1 VSDLGESDLEIF
13 AAILLALVQGLT
25 EFLPIS
31 SSAHLILVPQVFGWP
46 DQGLAFDVAV
56 HLGTLLAVL
65 WYFHQEVIAILR
77 AWFGSLVGKSH
88 SQTEAHL
95 GWMIIVA
102 TIPVAL
108 AGFFFNDFVANE
120 LRSPLIIASATA
132 VFGIVL
138 WVADLRA
145 KEVADEHRIGF
156 IFALL
161 IGFAQMLALIPG
173 TSRSGITITAG
184 LALGLSREAAARFS
198 FLISMP
204 TIAGA
209 ALLETMELLESPT
222 PVPWLAM
229 AVGLVVAAISAYV
242 CIRLF
247 LAAIGRI
254 GMLPFMLY
262 RLALAA
268 VLFWIFL

>member
-1 VSDLGESDLEIF
+1 LGESDLELF
-13 AAILLALVQGLT
+13 AAIILALVQGLT

-31 SSAHLILVPQVFGWP
+31 SSAHLILVPQLFGWQ

-65 WYFHQEVIAILR
+65 WYFRHEVVVILR
-77 AWFGSLVGKSH
+77 AWFGSLIGKPSSH
-88 SQTEAHL
+88 TDAHL

-102 TIPVAL
+102 TLPVAL
-108 AGFFFNDFVANE
+108 VGFLFADFVANE

-145 KEVADEHRIGF
+145 KDVTDEHRIGF

-161 IGFAQMLALIPG
+161 IGFAQTLALIPG

-184 LALGLSREAAARFS
+184 LALGLSRETAARFS

-204 TIAGA
+204 TIASA
-209 ALLETMELLESPT
+209 ALLEGMELLESSA

-229 AVGLVVAAISAYV
+229 GVGLVVAAVSAYV

-262 RLALAA
+262 RLGLAG

>member
-1 VSDLGESDLEIF
+1 MEIF
-13 AAILLALVQGLT
+13 AAIILALVQGLT

-31 SSAHLILVPQVFGWP
+31 SSAHLILVPQIFEWP

-65 WYFHQEVIAILR
+65 WYFRHEVAAILR
-77 AWFGSLVGKSH
+77 AWFGSLVGKSC
-88 SQTEAHL
+88 SRSDAHL

-102 TIPVAL
+102 TIPVTL
-108 AGFFFNDFVANE
+108 SGFIFSDFVANE
-120 LRSPLIIASATA
+120 LRSPLIIATTTA
-132 VFGIVL
+132 LFGIVL
-138 WVADLRA
+138 WIADLRA
-145 KEVADEHRIGF
+145 KDVADEHNIGF
-156 IFALL
+156 VFALL
-161 IGFAQMLALIPG
+161 IGLAQMLALIPG

-209 ALLETMELLESPT
+209 AMLEMMELLSSPR
-222 PVPWLAM
+222 PVPWLAIF
-229 AVGLVVAAISAYV
+229 VGLAVSAVSAYV

-262 RLALAA
+262 RLALAGI
-268 VLFWIFL
+268 LFWIFL